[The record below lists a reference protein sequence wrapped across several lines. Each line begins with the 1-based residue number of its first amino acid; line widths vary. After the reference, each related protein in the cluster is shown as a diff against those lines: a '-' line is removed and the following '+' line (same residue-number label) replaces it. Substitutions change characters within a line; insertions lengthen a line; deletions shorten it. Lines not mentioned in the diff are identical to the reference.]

1 MTKEDIRKELES
13 GKSFSSVFPFQKEG
27 QKCMIFKAP
36 WPDTKALTDRIDDV
50 VYVPDTSLNEISDIT
65 EKKNL
70 KEDDIDKILECACT
84 IRDFLREGYGNEK
97 LAKNIYAQCDWQH
110 PNIMDIMNCTDN
122 DEAVRKY
129 GQSWDDMQA
138 FDRLIKK
145 TRKELYRLYQLDWM
159 MTHGYSVA
167 DIVKICAE
175 YADDVSTEKND
186 TDCGSDLDYYSFKN
200 YILKQGINGELFVC
214 YDEFLHTEY
223 LNKDYVDDLIGRL
236 SSDHVGYHRL
246 WEIDTAIS
254 RTGHPI
260 EGYYSYL

>member
-1 MTKEDIRKELES
+1 MTKEDIKRELES
-13 GKSFSSVFPFQKEG
+13 GRSFLSVFPFQKEG
-27 QKCMIFKAP
+27 QKCTIFKAP
-36 WPDTKALTDRIDDV
+36 WPDTEALTDHMDDV
-50 VYVPDTSLNEISDIT
+50 VYVPDTSLNEISGIVDKT
-65 EKKNL
+65 DLN
-70 KEDDIDKILECACT
+70 EDGINEILRNCCT

-97 LAKNIYAQCDWQH
+97 LAHDIYAQCNWQH
-110 PNIMDIMNCTDN
+110 PNIMDIMDCTDN

-159 MTHGYSVA
+159 MAHGYSLA

-186 TDCGSDLDYYSFKN
+186 TDCGSGLDYYSFKN
-200 YILKQGINGELFVC
+200 HILEQGINGELFVC
-214 YDEFLHTEY
+214 YDEFLHAEY
-223 LNKDYVDDLIGRL
+223 LDEEYAGDLIGRL

-254 RTGHPI
+254 RTGYPI
-260 EGYYSYL
+260 EKYYSVL